1 MITRCFHSHGIN
13 RGRTHR
19 AEVAPRCVRLPC
31 SSCFPSI
38 TAPTARTTATM
49 SSTSS
54 STPTTPKGD
63 PEKVPSLSV
72 PEFILPEGGRE
83 AWLTMAGAWMVQFCT
98 FGYINAFGVYQDYY
112 TREFL
117 VNETAADISWIGS
130 FQLAVQY
137 AMGVVVGRAVDAGYF
152 HHMMAVGSTLYVLC
166 IFLLSLAHAGQFYQ
180 VFLAQ
185 AVGMGIFP
193 ALIFLPSFTIVSHH
207 FKRRRALAMGIVT
220 SGAACG
226 GVVFPILLN
235 QLNQHT
241 NFTTAIRA
249 SGGVIGVLLLFAN
262 LTMRTRLPSKVPAI
276 ESTVEQQQVEQ
287 PLDWKGMFTDIGYI
301 SALIGAFFTSLGL
314 FFPFFYLQLYAVTKG
329 VDKQLAFYLLTLLN
343 GGSIIGRL
351 VNNSISPRIGSF
363 NLVVSSL
370 YACAILI
377 FVMLKINTFP
387 GLAVFAVLYGF
398 TSGAYASLMPTN
410 FVGFSNHPGEFGVRL
425 GIAFTAVAPAMLV
438 GNPISGAL
446 LGPTGHFTWAP
457 SIIYNAIMVATGATF
472 ILISRILYIKN
483 KGKGQWV

>member
-1 MITRCFHSHGIN
+1 MQFSIIIRQARS
-13 RGRTHR
+13 RT
-19 AEVAPRCVRLPC
+19 VLLIWP
-31 SSCFPSI
+31 
-38 TAPTARTTATM
+38 M
-49 SSTSS
+49 SN
-54 STPTTPKGD
+54 STPSDSSPKPQQND
-63 PEKVPSLSV
+63 PEKAPSLSSV
-72 PEFILPEGGRE
+72 EFVLPEGGRE

-117 VNETAADISWIGS
+117 TNKTAADISWIGS
-130 FQLAVQY
+130 FQLAVHY

-152 HHMMAVGSTLYVLC
+152 HHLMLLGSTLYVLC
-166 IFLLSLAHAGQFYQ
+166 IFLLSLTQAGQFYQ

-226 GVVFPILLN
+226 GVMFPIMLN
-235 QLNQHT
+235 QIGQHV

-249 SGGVIGVLLLFAN
+249 SGGLVGAQLLFAN
-262 LTMRTRLPSKVPAI
+262 LMMKTKLPSTIHSAKEDSDSQTSI
-276 ESTVEQQQVEQ
+276 
-287 PLDWKGMFTDIGYI
+287 DWKRIFKDIGYL

-314 FFPFFYLQLYAVTKG
+314 FFPFFYLQLYAVTNG
-329 VDKQLAFYLLTLLN
+329 VDKTLAFYLLTLLN

-370 YACAILI
+370 YACSVLI
-377 FVMLKINTFP
+377 FVMLKIKSFA
-387 GLAVFAVLYGF
+387 GLAVFAVMYGF

-410 FVGFSNHPGEFGVRL
+410 FVSFSNHPGEYGIRL
-425 GIAFTAVAPAMLV
+425 AIAFTVVAPAMLV

-446 LGPTGHFTWAP
+446 LGSTGDFTWVPA
-457 SIIYNAIMVATGATF
+457 IVYNAVMVAVGATL
-472 ILISRILYIKN
+472 ILLARILYIKN
-483 KGKGQWV
+483 KGKSQWV